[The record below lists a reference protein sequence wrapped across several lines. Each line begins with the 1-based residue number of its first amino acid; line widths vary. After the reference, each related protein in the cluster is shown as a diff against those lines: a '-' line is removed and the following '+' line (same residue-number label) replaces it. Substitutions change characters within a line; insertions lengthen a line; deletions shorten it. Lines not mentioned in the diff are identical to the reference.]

1 RRLECGLRGRRA
13 DSRSCDLGFRGDPG
27 DRYLVVR
34 RPCRAPLPR
43 SHPDGA
49 RDRDRGGGPDRRRV
63 SRRRAAATPGARR
76 RSLLRHV
83 TYGVPRLS
91 PLALGCGA
99 GRTGGPPLGPLAREE
114 AAMMGFFFRLLITAL
129 GLWAA
134 TKIVPGVQ
142 INGWGNLLVAALLL
156 GIVNAVIRPVILILT
171 LPLTVLTLGLF
182 ILVVNGISLSVVAWL
197 MPGFT
202 LSGLGSAI
210 LGSVIVGLTSWFA
223 STFVGGSGRI
233 ERYRRRIEVTGGSRR
248 LD

>member
-1 RRLECGLRGRRA
+1 
-13 DSRSCDLGFRGDPG
+13 
-27 DRYLVVR
+27 
-34 RPCRAPLPR
+34 
-43 SHPDGA
+43 
-49 RDRDRGGGPDRRRV
+49 
-63 SRRRAAATPGARR
+63 
-76 RSLLRHV
+76 
-83 TYGVPRLS
+83 
-91 PLALGCGA
+91 
-99 GRTGGPPLGPLAREE
+99 
-114 AAMMGFFFRLLITAL
+114 MGFFFRLLITAL

-182 ILVVNGISLSVVAWL
+182 ILVVNGISLAVVAWL